1 MDCSPDGPSG
11 DVARSQRRYPPGLV
25 AAAVA
30 SALVGRHRSFLKD
43 AAACAAT
50 LCPPLQIQDDTRPDG
65 SEKPFGPD
73 CPKKLLVVFNHYTR
87 PGFPAWWTAFALGGA
102 LVHVGLAQPE
112 PRWVI
117 TAGLNYLGPLAPLSR
132 WALRRIAIV
141 YDAFLMPTMPPDPK
155 DIEVRATTVRRVITF
170 ARNTPNARVCL
181 APEGYDNNDGRLI
194 VPPAGAGRFLL
205 QLCRAGMT
213 ILPAGVYAKDGV
225 YHVHFGS
232 TFSLDALQKQPPD
245 ARDETASRRVMSAIA
260 ELLPQRLR
268 GPFVS

>member
-1 MDCSPDGPSG
+1 MDCSLDSPS
-11 DVARSQRRYPPGLV
+11 VHAARSRRHYPPGLV
-25 AAAVA
+25 AAVVA
-30 SALVGRHRSFLKD
+30 SALVGRHRSFLRD

-50 LCPPLQIQDDTRPDG
+50 LCPPLQIYNDPG
-65 SEKPFGPD
+65 LNGLGKPFGPD

-117 TAGLNYLGPLAPLSR
+117 TAGLNYLGLLAPLSR

-141 YDAFLMPTMPPDPK
+141 YDAFL
-155 DIEVRATTVRRVITF
+155 IR
-170 ARNTPNARVCL
+170 
-181 APEGYDNNDGRLI
+181 
-194 VPPAGAGRFLL
+194 
-205 QLCRAGMT
+205 
-213 ILPAGVYAKDGV
+213 
-225 YHVHFGS
+225 
-232 TFSLDALQKQPPD
+232 
-245 ARDETASRRVMSAIA
+245 ASRRVMRAIA